1 MVLEP
6 CDAPER
12 KTGEEVA
19 GHKLFDSDKKLLAAL
34 RDEPTGRLSHSRWGE
49 GADVHKQ
56 TVNKRRPVLLKA
68 GLVEHTAIGHY
79 SYYSL
84 TEEGKEVAAQC

>member
-6 CDAPER
+6 CAAPER
-12 KTGEEVA
+12 KTGQEVA
-19 GHKLFDSDKKLLAAL
+19 GHKLFDSDQKLLAAL

-68 GLVEHTAIGHY
+68 GLVAVEAVGQAK
-79 SYYSL
+79 YYSL
-84 TEEGKEVAAQC
+84 TEEGKEVAEQC